1 MNPTRSKKFR
11 LDISCRFA
19 RSLVGGDDLDQL
31 QDLLLQH
38 APGWSAGLHVW
49 RYRQE
54 KTQVDVHR
62 PGAFAA
68 AVLAAATE
76 RGPLYH
82 HLERQ
87 FGSEADEWIFGGAEL
102 RGADS
107 SVILIVQIDERVFC
121 QNGESWRWCNYITFQ
136 VGRAKVDGVD
146 SVAWSRAMFTAL
158 CSALSP
164 VYAQAYMSDEFH
176 AKNIS
181 HEGGGT
187 AAVGV
192 DVSKAFPGLYWLN
205 FFGAPYRDFLGRERL
220 LSSPAHEVRELD
232 DGVLVAL
239 DSDPRAWDTPAY
251 RAAERRVLDHLG
263 QEHFFSKSNPYK
275 RTVAPDFGLPP
286 AGPRRPIRVFP
297 DLLRRWRKPNE

>member
-1 MNPTRSKKFR
+1 MKHVRSKNFR
-11 LDISCRFA
+11 LDISIYFS
-19 RSLVGGDDLDQL
+19 RSLVDGADFDRF
-31 QDLLLQH
+31 QDLLRQQ
-38 APGWSAGLHVW
+38 APRWSSGLHVW
-49 RYRQE
+49 RYREE
-54 KTQVDVHR
+54 KTPVDINR
-62 PGAFAA
+62 PGA
-68 AVLAAATE
+68 LAAGIVTRAME

-82 HLERQ
+82 QRQRQ
-87 FGSEADEWIFGGAEL
+87 FGDDRPEWIFGFAEL
-102 RGADS
+102 RGADVS
-107 SVILIVQIDERVFC
+107 LILVPIIDERVFC
-121 QNGESWRWCNYITFQ
+121 QNGESWRWCNSIAIQ
-136 VGRAKVDGVD
+136 VCRPKVDGVD
-146 SVAWSRAMFTAL
+146 SVAWSRSMFEAL
-158 CSALSP
+158 CDALSP
-164 VYAQAYMSDEFH
+164 VYAQAYMSEEFE

-192 DVSKAFPGLYWLN
+192 DISKAFPGLYWLN